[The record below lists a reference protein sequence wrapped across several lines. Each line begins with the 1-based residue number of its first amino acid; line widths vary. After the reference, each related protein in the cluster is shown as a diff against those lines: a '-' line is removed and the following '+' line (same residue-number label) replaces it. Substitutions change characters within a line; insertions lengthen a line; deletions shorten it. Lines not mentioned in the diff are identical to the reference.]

1 MRMKL
6 LLAASATVFV
16 SVVVGAVVSQV
27 MIPDTVTLKAAAS
40 LPAPSVTVE
49 FIATEIATPRPVVD
63 AQTVQQRE
71 ATYQARL
78 AEANQLIAQ
87 SAADL
92 AKARAEEAALTKKYN
107 GLVGILNQPTVVVVQ
122 PTAVPQATAVVI
134 VPAATPDKI
143 PLDVALANAQAIDP
157 NAKLL
162 QKPDMVLY
170 ENTIAYEFVF
180 DTGTIYMAAKDGA
193 VVYNGIAVNAAAAAA
208 ARTAP
213 PQSNDTSPP
222 PNSTIPTP
230 ERHHEDDH
238 DEDHEDHHEDHDNGG
253 DDD

>member
-27 MIPDTVTLKAAAS
+27 MTPDTVTVKASAPT
-40 LPAPSVTVE
+40 LAPSATVE
-49 FIATEIATPRPVVD
+49 FIAAATEIATPRPVVD

-78 AEANQLIAQ
+78 AEANQIIAQ

-92 AKARAEEAALTKKYN
+92 ANARAKEAALANKYN
-107 GLVGILNQPTVVVVQ
+107 ALVGVLNQPTTVPAV
-122 PTAVPQATAVVI
+122 PTAIPVPATAVVI
-134 VPAATPDKI
+134 VPTATPDKI
-143 PLDVALANAQAIDP
+143 PLEVALASAQAIDP
-157 NAKLL
+157 TAKLL
-162 QKPDMVLY
+162 QKPEMVLY
-170 ENTIAYEFVF
+170 ENTVAYEFVF

-193 VVYNGIAVNAAAAAA
+193 VVYNGIAVNAAAVAA

-213 PQSNDTSPP
+213 PQSNDTVPP
-222 PNSTIPTP
+222 PNDRPGH
-230 ERHHEDDH
+230 RDDD
-238 DEDHEDHHEDHDNGG
+238 DEDHQEDHQEDHHEDG

>member
-27 MIPDTVTLKAAAS
+27 MTPDTVTIKAAAS

-49 FIATEIATPRPVVD
+49 FIATATEIATPRPVVD

-78 AEANQLIAQ
+78 AEANQRIAQ

-92 AKARAEEAALTKKYN
+92 AKARAEEAALANKYN
-107 GLVGILNQPTVVVVQ
+107 ALVGVLNQPTTVPAV
-122 PTAVPQATAVVI
+122 PTAIPVPATAVVI
-134 VPAATPDKI
+134 APATTPANI
-143 PLDVALANAQAIDP
+143 PLDVALTSAQAIDP

-162 QKPDMVLY
+162 QKPEMVMY
-170 ENTIAYEFVF
+170 ENIVAYEFVF

-193 VVYNGIAVNAAAAAA
+193 VVYNGIAVNAAAVAA

-213 PQSNDTSPP
+213 PQSNDTVPP
-222 PNSTIPTP
+222 PK
-230 ERHHEDDH
+230 R
-238 DEDHEDHHEDHDNGG
+238 
-253 DDD
+253 

>member
-27 MIPDTVTLKAAAS
+27 MTPDTVMVKAAVQSPVAT
-40 LPAPSVTVE
+40 ATVE
-49 FIATEIATPRPVVD
+49 IIAAATEVATPRPVVD

-87 SAADL
+87 SAAEL

-107 GLVGILNQPTVVVVQ
+107 VLVGMLNQPTVVVARATV
-122 PTAVPQATAVVI
+122 VPQATVAVT
-134 VPAATPDKI
+134 VPTTTPDKI
-143 PLDVALANAQAIDP
+143 PLDVALANAQSIDP

-162 QKPDMVLY
+162 QKPDMVMY
-170 ENTIAYEFVF
+170 ENIVAYEFVF
-180 DTGTIYMAAKDGA
+180 DRGTIYMAAKDGT
-193 VVYNGIAVNAAAAAA
+193 VVYNGIAVNAAVAAAS
-208 ARTAP
+208 RTAP
-213 PQSNDTSPP
+213 PPQNNTVPP
-222 PNSTIPTP
+222 PSDSTIPTP
-230 ERHHEDDH
+230 ERHHDDDDNHHDHDDH
-238 DEDHEDHHEDHDNGG
+238 GGNHD
-253 DDD
+253 

>member
-1 MRMKL
+1 MKL

-27 MIPDTVTLKAAAS
+27 MTPDTVTIKAAAS

-49 FIATEIATPRPVVD
+49 FIAATTEIATPRPVVD

-78 AEANQLIAQ
+78 AEANQIIAQ

-92 AKARAEEAALTKKYN
+92 ANARAKEAALANKYN
-107 GLVGILNQPTVVVVQ
+107 ALVGVMSQPTSIPIV
-122 PTAVPQATAVVI
+122 PTAIPVPATAVVI
-134 VPAATPDKI
+134 APTTTPANI
-143 PLDVALANAQAIDP
+143 PLDVALTSAQAIDP

-162 QKPDMVLY
+162 QKPEMVMY
-170 ENTIAYEFVF
+170 ENIVAYEFVF

-193 VVYNGIAVNAAAAAA
+193 VVYNGIAVNAAAVAA

-213 PQSNDTSPP
+213 PQSNDTVPP
-222 PNSTIPTP
+222 PNDRPGH
-230 ERHHEDDH
+230 RDDD
-238 DEDHEDHHEDHDNGG
+238 DEDHQEDHQEDHHEDG

>member
-27 MIPDTVTLKAAAS
+27 MTPATVTVKAAAPTS
-40 LPAPSVTVE
+40 AASATFE
-49 FIATEIATPRPVVD
+49 IIATATEIATPRPVVD

-87 SAADL
+87 SAVNL
-92 AKARAEEAALTKKYN
+92 AKVRAEEAALTKKYN
-107 GLVGILNQPTVVVVQ
+107 GLVGMLNQPIVVVVQ
-122 PTAVPQATAVVI
+122 ATVVPQPTVAVS
-134 VPAATPDKI
+134 VPMATPDKI
-143 PLDVALANAQAIDP
+143 SLDVALANAQSIDP

-162 QKPDMVLY
+162 QKPDMVMY
-170 ENTIAYEFVF
+170 ENIVAYEFVF
-180 DTGTIYMAAKDGA
+180 DLGTIYMAAKDGT

-208 ARTAP
+208 SRTAP
-213 PQSNDTSPP
+213 PPQNNTVPP
-222 PNSTIPTP
+222 PSDSTIPTP
-230 ERHHEDDH
+230 ERHHDDDDNHHGH
-238 DEDHEDHHEDHDNGG
+238 DDNG
-253 DDD
+253 DNHD